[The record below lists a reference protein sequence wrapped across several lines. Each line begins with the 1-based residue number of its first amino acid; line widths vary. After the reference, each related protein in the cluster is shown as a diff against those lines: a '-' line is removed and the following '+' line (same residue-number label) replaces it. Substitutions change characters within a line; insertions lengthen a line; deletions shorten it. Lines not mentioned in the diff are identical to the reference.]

1 MLPRTFTSNPVI
13 PILTSSTGSGKQQV
27 EKSGSG
33 DDDDEEKELPSY
45 TRLIPAFL
53 TIGIFFVGLIVIYV
67 LYYQKLKETNK
78 K

>member
-33 DDDDEEKELPSY
+33 DDDEEKELPSY